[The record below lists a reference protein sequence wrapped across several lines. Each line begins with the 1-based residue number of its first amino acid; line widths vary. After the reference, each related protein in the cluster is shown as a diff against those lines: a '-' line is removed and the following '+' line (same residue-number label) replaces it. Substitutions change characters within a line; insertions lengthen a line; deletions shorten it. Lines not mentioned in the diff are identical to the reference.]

1 MFRRLIGV
9 VVATILLTFQM
20 VISSATALELNKTI
34 RTVPLNDKGDT
45 VVLSLKQ
52 VKEGKRLFNYA
63 CAQCHAGGV
72 TKTNQ
77 NVGLEPEAL
86 AGALPNRN
94 NIEGLV
100 DYMKNPTTYDGETE
114 ISEIHPSIKS
124 ANIFKVMRNLE
135 EKDLKRSEREDIEED
150 KGKFNKHFAKVYKE
164 HQKASFAKS
173 ILKFFNHH
181 ATDDLFQN
189 NQREECAPFTL
200 KRL

>member
-20 VISSATALELNKTI
+20 LVGSATAVEMNEAI
-34 RTVPLNDKGDT
+34 RTVPLNAQGDT

-52 VKEGKRLFNYA
+52 VKEGKRLFQYA

-86 AGALPNRN
+86 ALATPNRN

-100 DYMKNPTTYDGETE
+100 DYMKNPTTYDGEEE
-114 ISEIHPSIKS
+114 ISELHPSIKS
-124 ANIFKVMRNLE
+124 ADIFTEMRNLT
-135 EKDLKRSEREDIEED
+135 EED
-150 KGKFNKHFAKVYKE
+150 LVAIAGHILLQPKVVGTKWGGGKIYY
-164 HQKASFAKS
+164 
-173 ILKFFNHH
+173 
-181 ATDDLFQN
+181 
-189 NQREECAPFTL
+189 
-200 KRL
+200 

>member
-9 VVATILLTFQM
+9 FVVTILLTLQLL
-20 VISSATALELNKTI
+20 VGSATAIELDEAT
-34 RTVPLNDKGDT
+34 RTVPLNAKGDT
-45 VVLSLKQ
+45 VVLSLEQ

-86 AGALPNRN
+86 AGAIPNRN

-124 ANIFKVMRNLE
+124 ANIFKVMRNLTE
-135 EKDLKRSEREDIEED
+135 EDLKAIAGHILLEPKVVGI
-150 KGKFNKHFAKVYKE
+150 KWGGGKIYY
-164 HQKASFAKS
+164 
-173 ILKFFNHH
+173 
-181 ATDDLFQN
+181 
-189 NQREECAPFTL
+189 
-200 KRL
+200 

>member
-9 VVATILLTFQM
+9 VVVTILLTLQ
-20 VISSATALELNKTI
+20 VLVGSATAVELDEAI
-34 RTVPLNDKGDT
+34 RTVPLNAQGDT
-45 VVLSLKQ
+45 VVLSLEQ

-100 DYMKNPTTYDGETE
+100 DYLKNPTTYDGVTE
-114 ISEIHPSIKS
+114 ISEIHPSLKS
-124 ANIFKVMRNLE
+124 ADIFPVMRNLTE
-135 EKDLKRSEREDIEED
+135 EDLKAIA
-150 KGKFNKHFAKVYKE
+150 GHILLQPKVVGTK
-164 HQKASFAKS
+164 
-173 ILKFFNHH
+173 
-181 ATDDLFQN
+181 
-189 NQREECAPFTL
+189 
-200 KRL
+200 

>member
-1 MFRRLIGV
+1 MQRQLFPKFCLEGIEQTLNSCVERPKSLRGNMFKKLLGLAV
-9 VVATILLTFQM
+9 VTLLFTFQL
-20 VISSATALELNKTI
+20 VVGSATAVELSEAT

-86 AGALPNRN
+86 ALATPPRN

-100 DYMKNPTTYDGETE
+100 DFMKNPTTYDGEEE
-114 ISEIHPSIKS
+114 IAEYHPSTKS
-124 ANIFKVMRNLE
+124 ADIYAAMRNLTE
-135 EKDLKRSEREDIEED
+135 
-150 KGKFNKHFAKVYKE
+150 
-164 HQKASFAKS
+164 
-173 ILKFFNHH
+173 
-181 ATDDLFQN
+181 DDLVAIAGHVLLQPN
-189 NQREECAPFTL
+189 IVGE
-200 KRL
+200 KWGGGKIYY

>member
-114 ISEIHPSIKS
+114 ISEIHHSIKS

-135 EKDLKRSEREDIEED
+135 EKDLKAIAGHILLEP
-150 KGKFNKHFAKVYKE
+150 KVVGAKWGGGKIYY
-164 HQKASFAKS
+164 
-173 ILKFFNHH
+173 
-181 ATDDLFQN
+181 
-189 NQREECAPFTL
+189 
-200 KRL
+200 